1 MVTLG
6 GVLDDKL
13 PQTIGI
19 HNGHLFMGV
28 RTWSPWTRYKNYVR
42 RWEIWNKFSDIAI
55 IIGKTLLSGRVWV
68 AISHTIVARGKHN
81 GDATSTYHSI
91 FQQIT

>member
-1 MVTLG
+1 MINFLRQLVFTMDICLWASERRH
-6 GVLDDKL
+6 
-13 PQTIGI
+13 P
-19 HNGHLFMGV
+19 GHEH
-28 RTWSPWTRYKNYVR
+28 KNYAR
-42 RWEIWNKFSDIAI
+42 RREIWNKFSDIAT

-91 FQQIT
+91 FQQITQNNG